1 MVVEGKNI
9 NLRIADTSDAEF
21 ILQLRLDEKKS
32 RYISSVDNDLE
43 KQINW
48 LKEYK
53 KRENDKKEYYFIIE
67 NKSGEKFGVLR
78 LYDFKDDS
86 FCWGSWIIKDDSPSY
101 MAIESALMVY
111 EFAFYTLGFKN
122 THFDVRKKNE
132 KVISFHKRLGAQVV
146 DEDELNYYFIYPKTA
161 YEEIREKYKKYLPN

>member
-1 MVVEGKNI
+1 MVVKGKNI
-9 NLRIADTSDAEF
+9 NLRIAEEFDAEF

-32 RYISSVDNDLE
+32 RFISSVDNDLE
-43 KQINW
+43 KQISW

-53 KRENDKKEYYFIIE
+53 KRENAKNEYYFIIE
-67 NKSGEKFGVLR
+67 NKAGEKSGVLR
-78 LYDFKDDS
+78 LYDFIGDS

-111 EFAFYTLGFKN
+111 EFAFYTLGFHN

-132 KVISFHKRLGAQVV
+132 KVVSFHKRLGAQVV
-146 DEDELNYYFIYPKTA
+146 GEDDLNYYFIYPKTA
-161 YEEIREKYKKYLPN
+161 YEEIRGKYKKYLP